1 MPAIPIIPQ
10 LNITQDAHES
20 ASLEIEC
27 SAVFTR
33 DKVRTLNFILSDD
46 TRIIRIDSFSLK
58 KYEQ

>member
-27 SAVFTR
+27 SVVSR
-33 DKVRTLNFILSDD
+33 LNVVNVVQYLLG
-46 TRIIRIDSFSLK
+46 IR
-58 KYEQ
+58 